1 MSWIAQRSDRAD
13 LGRGQPGMDQ
23 FRRNP
28 LQHAGFPGTT
38 EDDQLS
44 WLMGVKG
51 KLMENETLAQQADSN
66 QKEQFDNSP
75 ALKTAIMDAIIEAL
89 DAHSAMSRQA
99 LGSQEVQA
107 DLKAALM
114 GPGRL
119 YEELRERAA

>member
-1 MSWIAQRSDRAD
+1 MSASP
-13 LGRGQPGMDQ
+13 PGH
-23 FRRNP
+23 FWVEIN
-28 LQHAGFPGTT
+28 T
-38 EDDQLS
+38 
-44 WLMGVKG
+44 
-51 KLMENETLAQQADSN
+51 QQAGSN

>member
-1 MSWIAQRSDRAD
+1 MHM
-13 LGRGQPGMDQ
+13 GQFSMTISAV
-23 FRRNP
+23 
-28 LQHAGFPGTT
+28 AGSNLSGNQQT
-38 EDDQLS
+38 EEDQLS

-51 KLMENETLAQQADSN
+51 KLMENATLAQQAGSN